1 MLSSEGE
8 NTLEVKTPK
17 EFFEKTLPTKFN
29 PDKAKGFE
37 AVAQVNIT
45 GADGGNWIIIIKNQK
60 IETKEGVAPSPA
72 ITLKV
77 KDTDFV
83 DLVNGKL
90 NAVNA
95 FMTGKLEFNGSMAIG
110 LKLLDIGFM

>member
-1 MLSSEGE
+1 MEA
-8 NTLEVKTPK
+8 KTPK
-17 EFFEKTLPTKFN
+17 EFLEKVLPNKFN
-29 PDKAKGFE
+29 PVKAKDFE

-45 GADGGNWIIIIKNQK
+45 GPNGGHWIMNIRNQK

-72 ITLKV
+72 ITLEMA
-77 KDTDFV
+77 DTDFV

-95 FMTGKLEFNGSMAIG
+95 FMNGKLQFNGSIATG
-110 LKLLDIGFM
+110 LRLLDMGFM

>member
-1 MLSSEGE
+1 
-8 NTLEVKTPK
+8 
-17 EFFEKTLPTKFN
+17 
-29 PDKAKGFE
+29 
-37 AVAQVNIT
+37 
-45 GADGGNWIIIIKNQK
+45 
-60 IETKEGVAPSPA
+60 
-72 ITLKV
+72 V

>member
-1 MLSSEGE
+1 
-8 NTLEVKTPK
+8 VKTPK
-17 EFFEKTLPTKFN
+17 EFLEKALSTKFN

-45 GADGGNWIIIIKNQK
+45 GTDGGNWIIT
-60 IETKEGVAPSPA
+60 TKKPENRNKRWSRRLARHHAQNEGHG
-72 ITLKV
+72 
-77 KDTDFV
+77 V

-110 LKLLDIGFM
+110 LKLLDMGFM

>member
-45 GADGGNWIIIIKNQK
+45 GADGGNWIIIIKNEK
-60 IETKEGVAPSPA
+60 NRNKRRSRPLAGYHT
-72 ITLKV
+72 
-77 KDTDFV
+77 
-83 DLVNGKL
+83 
-90 NAVNA
+90 
-95 FMTGKLEFNGSMAIG
+95 
-110 LKLLDIGFM
+110 